1 MDERETRLSINS
13 ISMYNMNGL
22 NFLIIYYAIGYQ
34 KDLLCVDLPP
44 PPLNAAKIN
53 ALLDNAK
60 TILQQKAAEYKA
72 SRSGPEYV
80 DDGVEPVPNMA
91 TLPASFVD
99 PGAAAKEAAAKAL
112 AEAMAAFEAARAELD
127 EALENEA
134 LLLKRHQ
141 RLSTTPGGAA
151 DAAEDA
157 YKAGKKAREAAE
169 KALLAATEKADSL
182 TPAAAPAPATTKA
195 PNAVTAAPAPAT
207 TKAPNAVTAAPS
219 ATTKAPNA
227 VTAAPSATTE
237 AESRAKVTL
246 LDRNLPAHKEYFGS
260 IITEVYGSTLWKKD
274 VELVDRAR
282 ECLDEQNGR
291 LIMMIGQEWNFQ
303 DIRSVVMCEI
313 IRGDLK

>member
-22 NFLIIYYAIGYQ
+22 NFLFMYYSIGYQ

-60 TILQQKAAEYKA
+60 VILRQKAEEYKA

-91 TLPASFVD
+91 ELPQSFVD
-99 PGAAAKEAAAKAL
+99 PGAAAREAAAKEAAAKAL

-127 EALENEA
+127 EAIENEA

-157 YKAGKKAREAAE
+157 YKAGKRARETAA
-169 KALLAATEKADSL
+169 KALLAATERVDSL
-182 TPAAAPAPATTKA
+182 VTTTAPTTTAPTTTA
-195 PNAVTAAPAPAT
+195 PTTTAPT
-207 TKAPNAVTAAPS
+207 TAAPS
-219 ATTKAPNA
+219 ATTTAPTTAAPNA
-227 VTAAPSATTE
+227 TTAAPNATD
-237 AESRAKVTL
+237 SRAKVTL

-260 IITEVYGSTLWKKD
+260 IITDVYGSTLWKKD
-274 VELVDRAR
+274 TALVQRAK
-282 ECLDEQNGR
+282 ECLDEQHGR
-291 LIMMIGQEWNFQ
+291 LIMVIGQEWNFQ
-303 DIRSVVMCEI
+303 DIRSVVVRDV
-313 IRGDLK
+313 IRGDL

>member
-72 SRSGPEYV
+72 PRSGPEYV

-195 PNAVTAAPAPAT
+195 PNAVTAAP
-207 TKAPNAVTAAPS
+207 S